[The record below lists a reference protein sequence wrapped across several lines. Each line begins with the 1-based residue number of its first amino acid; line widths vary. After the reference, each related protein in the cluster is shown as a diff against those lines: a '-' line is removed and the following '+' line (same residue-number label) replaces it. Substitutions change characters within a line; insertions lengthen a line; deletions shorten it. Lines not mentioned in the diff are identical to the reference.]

1 MVEIL
6 ITGGTGRIGRPLV
19 GRLHEE
25 GHHIRVLTAPGDPAV
40 ARVRDLEGIDI
51 FERDLAGD
59 EGLDDVV
66 DGVDAVV
73 HLAAALTTH
82 EVPDERFVS
91 VNVGGTFRLLKAVAE
106 RSPQLRRFVLV
117 SSDAVYW
124 TGGDVRAAYL
134 PIDEAHPVRPGTVY
148 GATKVAGEELCRAFM
163 HSYGIPFAVMR
174 PTATAEPT
182 ELVDPNSVF
191 GRRWFVGAA
200 QRWLARRPRLSA
212 AEADLAA
219 TLEALG
225 ADDRTLF
232 NLVAEDGTPSL
243 SMIGDSRDAADALRR
258 MIDTDAAVGES
269 FNIGPSAPHADD
281 VLVKHIGERLG
292 LPVVTVRHATVR
304 PSWFISSAKARTI
317 LGFDTQRTVLDMVDE
332 AVGGAARA
340 AAAPTSAGGAR

>member
-1 MVEIL
+1 MEIL
-6 ITGGTGRIGRPLV
+6 VTGGTGRIGRPLV
-19 GRLHEE
+19 RRLHGE
-25 GHHIRVLTAPGDPAV
+25 GHRIRILTAPGDPEIAS
-40 ARVRDLEGIDI
+40 VRDLEGIDI
-51 FERDLAGD
+51 LERNLAGD

-174 PTATAEPT
+174 PTATAEPA
-182 ELVDPNSVF
+182 ELVDPHSVF
-191 GRRWFVGAA
+191 GRRWFVGSAL
-200 QRWLARRPRLSA
+200 RWFARRPRLSA

-225 ADDRTLF
+225 GDDRTLF
-232 NLVAEDGTPSL
+232 SLVAVDGTPSL
-243 SMIGDSRDAADALRR
+243 SMIGDSRDAADALHR
-258 MIDTDAAVGES
+258 MIATDAAVGEA
-269 FNIGPSAPHADD
+269 FNVGPSAPHADD
-281 VLVKHIGERLG
+281 VLVAHIGERLG
-292 LPVVTVRHATVR
+292 LPVVTVPHATVR

-317 LGFDTQRTVLDMVDE
+317 LGFATERTVLDMVDE
-332 AVGGAARA
+332 AVGGAAST
-340 AAAPTSAGGAR
+340 AAAPISAERSR